1 MSKKFLLICLA
12 IALCVA
18 VAPAQAKVRNLYVA
32 ATDGYA
38 YLPNDNAVPAD
49 PERKYYIRGFCD
61 DVDGTQATQGCAM
74 FPAPIIDVTQGD
86 DVFIQLRNIGN
97 HDPPPRSARHQSER
111 RLPGNF
117 VGGPGG

>member
-61 DVDGTQATQGCAM
+61 DVDGTQSRRVISGSTTSAPRAQGPTCGTATS
-74 FPAPIIDVTQGD
+74 
-86 DVFIQLRNIGN
+86 R
-97 HDPPPRSARHQSER
+97 PPSTCRWVCTA
-111 RLPGNF
+111 G
-117 VGGPGG
+117 